1 MSQNSDISRPVIRM
15 LAKVKTSMRRECD
28 LNLRSSCMRLCIRGE
43 CVCRYVS
50 RIHARGTYVSDSSR
64 QLDGIDTV
72 AHPSR
77 CCYAYKQVH
86 PHIKGDGGCSFVFP
100 RYESGL
106 PEQLLCVRYRSEF
119 DIVRDLD
126 RRYW

>member
-1 MSQNSDISRPVIRM
+1 M
-15 LAKVKTSMRRECD
+15 
-28 LNLRSSCMRLCIRGE
+28 
-43 CVCRYVS
+43 
-50 RIHARGTYVSDSSR
+50 
-64 QLDGIDTV
+64 QLDGIDAVV

-100 RYESGL
+100 KSGL
-106 PEQLLCVRYRSEF
+106 PEQLLCARYRSGL

-126 RRYW
+126 RRSIGNFFRLDRDRKSFVKSFFIVVMLRLCVRKSC